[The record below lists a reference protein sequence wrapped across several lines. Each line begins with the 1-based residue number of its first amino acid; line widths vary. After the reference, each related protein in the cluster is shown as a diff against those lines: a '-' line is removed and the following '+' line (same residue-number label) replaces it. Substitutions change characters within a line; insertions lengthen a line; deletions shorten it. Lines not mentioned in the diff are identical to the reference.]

1 MTPSWELENWPTS
14 EPKKT
19 GLFCFSIFMATDFM
33 VERVVLTYATPLPSE
48 TNHQNLFNVS
58 KGACIGWVGTVF
70 ETIYSVEFVVF
81 VSRVVD

>member
-33 VERVVLTYATPLPSE
+33 VERVVLTYATPFPSE
-48 TNHQNLFNVS
+48 TNHQH
-58 KGACIGWVGTVF
+58 
-70 ETIYSVEFVVF
+70 
-81 VSRVVD
+81 